1 MKKPGFITI
10 VLAALLLAALFAAC
24 TSPRS
29 DCPLSVF
36 WDGRVWYLF
45 LDGKLPSETVK
56 EDMILG
62 KVTSVTDLKEL
73 PDENGEA
80 NFPAAMGAP
89 IAEYNGLLYLRY
101 VDGVWYRLRPRD
113 SMR

>member
-1 MKKPGFITI
+1 MKKPGLIAI
-10 VLAALLLAALFAAC
+10 VLAAFICTALFASC
-24 TSPRS
+24 TAPRS
-29 DCPLSVF
+29 ECPLSVF
-36 WDGRVWYLF
+36 WEGKVWYLF

-56 EDMILG
+56 EDMVLG
-62 KVTSVTDLKEL
+62 RVTSVTDLTEL
-73 PDENGEA
+73 PDEDGEA

-89 IAEYNGLLYLRY
+89 IAEYNGFLYLRY